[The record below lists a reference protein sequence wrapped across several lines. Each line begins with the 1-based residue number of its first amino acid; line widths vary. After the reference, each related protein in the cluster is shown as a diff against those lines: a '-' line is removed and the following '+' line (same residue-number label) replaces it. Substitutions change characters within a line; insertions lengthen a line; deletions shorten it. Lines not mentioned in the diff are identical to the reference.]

1 MNVVQRVDD
10 TACATSNSDACLASV
25 QDAVEVVVNQA
36 QLSSGPGVQSIDVT
50 AQISLRVESSD
61 VANVQ
66 QALVSSLGTETT
78 FTESDPEAL
87 ESSPPSAPPNTDG
100 SLAPPSVPPN
110 NAGLRL
116 PPSMPPPNN
125 GGSLAPPSVPP
136 NNVRLLPSPSMPPAP
151 PGAGR
156 RRLQGACSAPTVLQ
170 VSVPSDPTIV
180 CSALKPWCS
189 KVPAL
194 APALQAVQRTTASGC
209 GSTIVSIAV
218 ETAVVAAFAACEPG
232 DISCATTPNAGGS
245 GQEQLLLT
253 VALPSVLQPIHGTSI
268 QLLARKG
275 DQVAFVREVIAT
287 MVGVAASQASLS
299 FGGAALTAD
308 STTLGSAGIAHLD
321 TLLLTLPASGTMY
334 AVRVQ
339 LPSSLTPTFGADV
352 TVAASSGDTI
362 GDVKARVSGVTS
374 VATSQ
379 LSLSYAGA
387 ALTSDSATL
396 GGVGVANLGLLVLS
410 TSGSVSTPPFAVHV
424 ALPTAL
430 QAAYGSTT
438 TMATAAA
445 ASIGSLMTTLE
456 TTLGVAASQ
465 ASLSFGGAA
474 LTADSTT
481 LGSAGIAHLDT
492 LTLTLH
498 LPVLSY
504 VYIDLPQPLGI
515 RLPLLVRASPRSTV
529 ASIKAIASA
538 AVRGFTPYRA
548 VFRGASISDSATL
561 GAIACPNFGT
571 VTLLPSVFT
580 GTRTANFQPPSP
592 PMPPSQPPRPPSPS
606 PPPPHTPN
614 PSPPPPLPPS
624 PSPPPPMCTPCMGP
638 GVILLD
644 NVHLSNAC
652 VKIENS
658 ITVCRPPGHAGCPSD
673 MFACPNHLGASCTA
687 KHGCPGGGPNHV
699 GPARTCIDRIG
710 TRRCNR
716 KQRKGKCRKARVRH
730 IKCRF
735 TCHACNLHD

>member
-1 MNVVQRVDD
+1 M
-10 TACATSNSDACLASV
+10 
-25 QDAVEVVVNQA
+25 VNQA

-321 TLLLTLPASGTMY
+321 TL
-334 AVRVQ
+334 
-339 LPSSLTPTFGADV
+339 
-352 TVAASSGDTI
+352 
-362 GDVKARVSGVTS
+362 
-374 VATSQ
+374 
-379 LSLSYAGA
+379 
-387 ALTSDSATL
+387 
-396 GGVGVANLGLLVLS
+396 
-410 TSGSVSTPPFAVHV
+410 
-424 ALPTAL
+424 
-430 QAAYGSTT
+430 
-438 TMATAAA
+438 
-445 ASIGSLMTTLE
+445 
-456 TTLGVAASQ
+456 
-465 ASLSFGGAA
+465 
-474 LTADSTT
+474 
-481 LGSAGIAHLDT
+481 
-492 LTLTLH
+492 TLTLH